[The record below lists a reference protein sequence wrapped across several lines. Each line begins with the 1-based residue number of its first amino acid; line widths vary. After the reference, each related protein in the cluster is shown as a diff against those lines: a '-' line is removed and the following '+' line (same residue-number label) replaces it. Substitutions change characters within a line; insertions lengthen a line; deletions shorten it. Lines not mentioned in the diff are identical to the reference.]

1 MKFCKVGLFLVLFGA
16 VCLSASAQTTKMR
29 VNIPF
34 NFMVSGKALPA
45 GQYMVEP
52 VFKSDETSWRIYND
66 HGFATVL
73 THAETSPLTEH
84 RRSLVFLRTTEG
96 FALVQFW
103 PTAKLGRDLSA
114 PKVEHTLMADRDKYV
129 EVASK

>member
-1 MKFCKVGLFLVLFGA
+1 MKFCKVGLFFALFGA
-16 VCLSASAQTTKMR
+16 ICFSASAQTTKMR
-29 VNIPF
+29 VDIPF

-45 GQYMVEP
+45 GQYVVEP
-52 VFKSDETSWRIYND
+52 AFRSDGTAWRIYND
-66 HGFATVL
+66 HDFATVL
-73 THAETSPLTEH
+73 THAETSPVNEH

-96 FALVQFW
+96 YALVQFW
-103 PTAKLGRDLSA
+103 PTAKLGRDLTA

>member
-1 MKFCKVGLFLVLFGA
+1 MKFCKVSLFLALVGA

-29 VNIPF
+29 VDIPF
-34 NFMVSGKALPA
+34 NFMVSGQTLPA

-52 VFKSDETSWRIYND
+52 AFTSNDRAWRIYND

-73 THAETSPLTEH
+73 TQAETSPLTKH
-84 RRSLVFLRTTEG
+84 RRSLVFLRTSEG
-96 FALVQFW
+96 YALVQFW
-103 PTAKLGRDLSA
+103 PTATLGRDLTA